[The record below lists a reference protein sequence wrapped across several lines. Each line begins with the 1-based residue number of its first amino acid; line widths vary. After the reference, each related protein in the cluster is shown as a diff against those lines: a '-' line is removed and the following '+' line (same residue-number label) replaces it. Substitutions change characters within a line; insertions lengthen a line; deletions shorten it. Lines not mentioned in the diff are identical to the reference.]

1 MLTKM
6 LMEIFQA
13 IIEDPTIQRML
24 GNYDLNKNKDK
35 DVEQMMDE
43 LGLNAEQRAKFREAY
58 KDYQKN
64 PNQSYEKYKYKYE
77 PKSDSPFDKFDAYFN
92 KFEDYAKETEE
103 KYGKGTG
110 DWRHRE
116 YAKYRNQS
124 NESSSNSQKKSS
136 FVSDEE
142 KKHLQS
148 LELKEGA
155 TFDEIKAAYKAQ
167 MKKYHP
173 DKFSDP
179 TQKKYAES
187 LSQRINQAYDYF
199 KKKFDQK

>member
-1 MLTKM
+1 MITKM
-6 LMEIFQA
+6 LIEIFQA
-13 IIEDPTIQRML
+13 ITEDPFVQKLL
-24 GNYDLNKNKDK
+24 GNYDVNKNKDK
-35 DVEQMMDE
+35 DIEQMMDE
-43 LGLNAEQRAKFREAY
+43 LGLSGEQRVKFREAY

-92 KFEDYAKETEE
+92 KFEDYAKET
-103 KYGKGTG
+103 G
-110 DWRHRE
+110 DYRHRE
-116 YAKYRNQS
+116 YEKYRNQ
-124 NESSSNSQKKSS
+124 NSNSGNNSNKKSS

-142 KKHLQS
+142 KKHLQA

-155 TFDEIKAAYKAQ
+155 TFEEIKAAYKTQ

-173 DKFSDP
+173 DKFSQAD
-179 TQKKYAES
+179 QKKHAES

-199 KKKFDQK
+199 KKKFNQK

>member
-13 IIEDPTIQRML
+13 IIEDPTIRKML

-35 DVEQMMDE
+35 DIEQMMDE
-43 LGLNAEQRAKFREAY
+43 LGLNAEQRVKFRAAY
-58 KDYQKN
+58 KDYQSD

-92 KFEDYAKETEE
+92 KFEDYAKET
-103 KYGKGTG
+103 G
-110 DWRHRE
+110 DYRHRE
-116 YAKYRNQS
+116 YEKYRNQS
-124 NESSSNSQKKSS
+124 NSNTNNNQKKSS

-155 TFDEIKAAYKAQ
+155 TFDQIKAAYKTQ

-173 DKFSDP
+173 DKFSDA